1 MEETK
6 TEDKFIDI
14 DKVFHD
20 KNPKLKRFIPKFL
33 INYLKRITHQEEINK
48 FIADN
53 KDIYGIEYAE
63 AIVANFKSRYK
74 IIGEENIPKD
84 GRFVFVANHPLGG
97 MDGMVFVAAV
107 GRFFRNLK
115 FPVND
120 ILMNLTNL
128 REIFLPVNKHGGH
141 SREAAR
147 AIDEAYA
154 SDNQMLMFP
163 AGLVSRKRKNGVIKD
178 LDWKPNFIKKAKA
191 HERDIIPV
199 HISGRN
205 TNRFYNLANWR
216 KKLGI
221 KANIEMLYLVDEL
234 YLQRNKTINITFG
247 KPIKIADVKVAK
259 TSKEWAQK
267 IKDEVYALSKIN

>member
-1 MEETK
+1 MEPKK

-14 DKVFHD
+14 DKVFND

-33 INYLKRITHQEEINK
+33 INYLKRITHQEEINE
-48 FIADN
+48 FISNN
-53 KDIYGIEYAE
+53 KNIYGIEYSE
-63 AIVANFKSRYK
+63 AIIANFKSRYE

-97 MDGMVFVAAV
+97 LDGMVFVAAV
-107 GRFFRNLK
+107 GQFFKNLK

-120 ILMNLTNL
+120 ILMNIKNL
-128 REIFLPVNKHGGH
+128 GEIFLPVNKHGGH
-141 SREAAR
+141 SRAAAK
-147 AIDEAYA
+147 AIDDAYA
-154 SDNQMLMFP
+154 SDHQILMFP
-163 AGLVSRKRKNGVIKD
+163 AGLVSRKRKNGIIKD
-178 LDWKPNFIKKAKA
+178 LEWKPNFIKKART
-191 HERDIIPV
+191 HNRDIIPV
-199 HISGRN
+199 HISGQN

-234 YLQRNKTINITFG
+234 YLQRNKTITITFG
-247 KPIKIADVKVAK
+247 KPIKISDVQPAK
-259 TSKEWAQK
+259 KGKKWAQK

>member
-1 MEETK
+1 MEQK
-6 TEDKFIDI
+6 QKEDKFIDI

-20 KNPKLKRFIPKFL
+20 KNPGLKRFIPKFL
-33 INYLKRITHQEEINK
+33 INYLKRITHQDEINK
-48 FIADN
+48 FIADH

-63 AIVANFKSRYK
+63 AIIANFQSRYQIK
-74 IIGEENIPKD
+74 GEENIPKE

-97 MDGMVFVAAV
+97 LDGMVFVAAV
-107 GRFFRNLK
+107 GKYFRQLK

-128 REIFLPVNKHGGH
+128 RDIFLPINKHGGH
-141 SREAAR
+141 SRDAAQ

-154 SDNQMLMFP
+154 SDHQILMFP
-163 AGLVSRKRKNGVIKD
+163 AGLVSRKGKNGVIKD
-178 LDWKPNFIKKAKA
+178 LEWKPNFIKKAKT
-191 HERDIIPV
+191 HKRTIIPV

-234 YLQRNKTINITFG
+234 YLQRNKTVTITFG
-247 KPIKIADVKVAK
+247 KPINVSDAPTGRANR
-259 TSKEWAQK
+259 EWAQK
-267 IKDEVYALSKIN
+267 IKEEVYALAKIN

>member
-1 MEETK
+1 MEQGK
-6 TEDKFIDI
+6 LEDKFIDI

-33 INYLKRITHQEEINK
+33 INYLKRITHQEEINE
-48 FIADN
+48 FIAN
-53 KDIYGIEYAE
+53 KKTIYGIEYAE
-63 AIVANFKSRYK
+63 AIVANFGSRYEIK
-74 IIGEENIPKD
+74 GEENIPKD

-107 GRFFRNLK
+107 GRYFQNLK

-128 REIFLPVNKHGGH
+128 RDIFLPINKHGGH
-141 SREAAR
+141 SRTAAR
-147 AIDEAYA
+147 AIEDAYA
-154 SDNQMLMFP
+154 SNSQILMFP
-163 AGLVSRKRKNGVIKD
+163 AGLVSRKGKNDIIKD
-178 LDWKPNFIKKAKA
+178 LEWKPSFIKKAIA
-191 HERDIIPV
+191 HNRDIIPV

-205 TNRFYNLANWR
+205 SKRFYNLANWR

-234 YLQRNKTINITFG
+234 YLQRNKTITITFG
-247 KPIKIADVKVAK
+247 KPIKISDVKNTMKAK
-259 TSKEWAQK
+259 DWAQK
-267 IKDEVYALSKIN
+267 IKDEVYALSKKN